1 VESLDDQYSQFSESP
16 KAVQP
21 KSDPVDDLK
30 YLPGYLLGGSD
41 VFGFSNLLGNALSL
55 LFVAR
60 HGLKESELWSML
72 SQFPH
77 PSPPGASLSS
87 SPGAGATPVV
97 LTDQLRA
104 LIGVCY
110 HYREELSRVWKA
122 NDILHIGR
130 LTKGKLLVGMQR
142 VNNQFTSSDLENLL
156 TTLDC
161 QPVQVTPAPSPLPL
175 TLCRTVPP

>member
-1 VESLDDQYSQFSESP
+1 MDDQYSQFSDSP
-16 KAVQP
+16 RVVQP

-41 VFGFSNLLGNALSL
+41 VLGFSNLLGNALSL

-77 PSPPGASLSS
+77 PSTRGSSLPSSFASS
-87 SPGAGATPVV
+87 VV
-97 LTDQLRA
+97 LTEELRA

-110 HYREELSRVWKA
+110 HYREELARVWKS
-122 NDILHIGR
+122 NDILHTGR
-130 LTKGKLLVGMQR
+130 LTKSKLLVGMQR

-156 TTLDC
+156 TVLDC
-161 QPVQVTPAPSPLPL
+161 QPEQVCFHLLSIF
-175 TLCRTVPP
+175 CISS